1 MPQRFKHPRVR
12 DLAWIIGSPVLLK
25 PDSSTQPSVSD
36 PECSEFFSQAL
47 PHLEALDA
55 DPTPLVDFLEKLPGH
70 RVGRY
75 FEALTNY
82 WLRNISSY
90 EVVTNNL
97 QLIQGKQTIGEI
109 DFLFRQNDKLIH
121 WEAAVK
127 YYLQLE
133 PGCEPKEYIGPNTA
147 DNLASKL
154 HRLFDKQLPRSTP
167 ENLTRALGPLA
178 DIENLE
184 RNAFIKGWLFYRNFN
199 DTNRQEPD
207 ILNPGHLKGFWLRHG
222 EDALPHSNPHARWA
236 LLAKPYW
243 LAPKVCTEPET
254 LITRI
259 QLEQLLENHFASRQ
273 SPLLVA
279 QLEPS
284 SSGYQEVLRGFVV
297 PPVWPH
303 LSPAPK
309 PLS

>member
-1 MPQRFKHPRVR
+1 MLERFKHPRVR
-12 DLAWIIGSPVLLK
+12 DLAWIIGSPALLK
-25 PDSSTQPSVSD
+25 PGLPSQPAVSD
-36 PECSEFFSQAL
+36 ADCNRLFDEAL
-47 PHLEALDA
+47 PHLDKLNA
-55 DPTPLVDFLEKLPGH
+55 DPEPLLRFLEQLQGH

-90 EVVTNNL
+90 DVVTNNL
-97 QLIQGKQTIGEI
+97 QLIQGKQTLGEI
-109 DFLFRQNDKLIH
+109 DFLFRDNNKLIH

-133 PGCEPKEYIGPNTA
+133 PGCEPHEYIGPNTA

-154 HRLFDKQLPRSTP
+154 QRLFKKQLPRSTP
-167 ENLTRALGPLA
+167 ENLIRALGPLDA
-178 DIENLE
+178 VEDVT
-184 RNAFIKGWLFYRNFN
+184 RKAFVKGWLFYRL
-199 DTNRQEPD
+199 QEGCESAQAP
-207 ILNPGHLKGFWLRHG
+207 ILNPDHLKGFWLRHG
-222 EDALPHSNPHARWA
+222 DEPLPGSDADNRWS

-243 LAPKVCTEPET
+243 LAPTICHEPER
-254 LITRI
+254 LITRT
-259 QLEQLLENHFASRQ
+259 QLSQLLDNHFLSRQ

-279 QLEPS
+279 QLES
-284 SSGYQEVLRGFVV
+284 CAVGYREVRRGFIV

-303 LSPAPK
+303 LSPPPK

>member
-1 MPQRFKHPRVR
+1 M
-12 DLAWIIGSPVLLK
+12 
-25 PDSSTQPSVSD
+25 
-36 PECSEFFSQAL
+36 
-47 PHLEALDA
+47 
-55 DPTPLVDFLEKLPGH
+55 
-70 RVGRY
+70 GRY

-82 WLRNISSY
+82 WLRNISHY

-97 QLIQGKQTIGEI
+97 QLIKGKQTLGEI
-109 DFLFRQNDKLIH
+109 DFLFREDDNLVH

-133 PGCEPKEYIGPNTA
+133 PGCEAHEYIGPNTA

-167 ENLTRALGPLA
+167 ENLTRALGTLEGA
-178 DIENLE
+178 ENV
-184 RNAFIKGWLFYRNFN
+184 RRKAFIKGWLFYRHFEAA
-199 DTNRQEPD
+199 DHREPS
-207 ILNPGHLKGFWLRHG
+207 ILNPKHLKGFWLRHG
-222 EDALPHSNPHARWA
+222 EEPLPRSHDRVRWA
-236 LLAKPYW
+236 LLAKPNW
-243 LAPKVCTEPET
+243 LAPKISSDSDS
-254 LITRI
+254 LITRD
-259 QLEQLLENHFASRQ
+259 QLEQLLDNHFQARQ

-279 QLEPS
+279 KLEPFTN
-284 SSGYQEVLRGFVV
+284 GYQETLRGFIV

>member
-1 MPQRFKHPRVR
+1 MAQSFKHPRVR
-12 DLAWIIGSPVLLK
+12 DLAWVIASPVLLR
-25 PDSSTQPSVSD
+25 PGLPEQPSVSQD
-36 PECSEFFSQAL
+36 TCSELFTQAL

-55 DPTPLVDFLEKLPGH
+55 DPAPLLNYLDKLPGH

-82 WLRNISSY
+82 WLRFISPY

-97 QLIQGKQTIGEI
+97 QLIRGKQTLGEI
-109 DFLFRQNDKLIH
+109 DFLFRVNGALVH

-133 PGCEPKEYIGPNTA
+133 PGCKAHEYIGPNTA

-154 HRLFDKQLPRSTP
+154 DRLFHKQLPRSTT

-178 DIENLE
+178 GTDSI
-184 RNAFIKGWLFYRNFN
+184 RRQAFVKGWLFYRNFSAA
-199 DTNRQEPD
+199 DHQEPD
-207 ILNPGHLKGFWLRHG
+207 ILNSGHLRGFWLRHR
-222 EDALPHSNPHARWA
+222 EEPLPSTEPEVRWA
-236 LLAKPYW
+236 LLTKPHW
-243 LAPKVCTEPET
+243 LAPKNTDDDHG
-254 LITRI
+254 LITH
-259 QLEQLLENHFASRQ
+259 QQMQQLLENHFNSRQ

-279 QLEPS
+279 QLRPETN
-284 SSGYQEVLRGFVV
+284 GYREVLRGFIV